1 MAASTALLESQTS
14 SSPSTNM
21 DNLISLKE
29 ICELLK
35 ISKSAGHRMVAQHDF
50 PAPFSINSRL
60 KRWDRIE
67 VERWAM
73 GHTILG
79 RIGVP
84 EDVAKMAEFIIE
96 RDYATGAVYLIDGGM
111 SLVNKD

>member
-1 MAASTALLESQTS
+1 MEGMTASTALLERQTS

-35 ISKSAGHRMVAQHDF
+35 ISKSAGHRMVTQHDF
-50 PAPFSINSRL
+50 PVPFSINSRL

-73 GHTILG
+73 TKKTKEPVIRVASSNNSN
-79 RIGVP
+79 RIVVDGVT
-84 EDVAKMAEFIIE
+84 FH
-96 RDYATGAVYLIDGGM
+96 GG
-111 SLVNKD
+111 KR

>member
-1 MAASTALLESQTS
+1 MTTPTALLATQPEQ
-14 SSPSTNM
+14 SPSTYM

-73 GHTILG
+73 TKKTKEPVIRVTSTNNSS
-79 RIGVP
+79 RIV
-84 EDVAKMAEFIIE
+84 
-96 RDYATGAVYLIDGGM
+96 IDGVTFHGG
-111 SLVNKD
+111 KR

>member
-1 MAASTALLESQTS
+1 MTSATALLASQPKQ
-14 SSPSTNM
+14 SPSTYM

-73 GHTILG
+73 TKKTKEPVIRVTSTNNSS
-79 RIGVP
+79 RIV
-84 EDVAKMAEFIIE
+84 
-96 RDYATGAVYLIDGGM
+96 IDGVTFHGG
-111 SLVNKD
+111 KR